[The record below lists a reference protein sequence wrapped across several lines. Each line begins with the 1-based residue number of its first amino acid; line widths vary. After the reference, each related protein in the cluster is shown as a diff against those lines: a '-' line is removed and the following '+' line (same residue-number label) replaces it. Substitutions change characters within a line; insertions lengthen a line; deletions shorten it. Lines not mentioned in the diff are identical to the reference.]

1 MIRKSGF
8 SGKIMLFVDFGS
20 ARNRWRR
27 RGTPREGKGEDLLVL
42 PFAFDSRGMI
52 RKTRFS
58 EKSPNAKGGVCR
70 GQSAFID
77 TPACSGRFIRLSR
90 RARIMDFV
98 AHSFEPRIREPMFN
112 VPPVV
117 IATVLVLVLVHVLRM
132 FVLTDAQ
139 DLRLLLTFAFIPARY
154 GADAAATALPGG
166 FAADLWTFFSYAF
179 LHADLMHLGLNLA
192 WLLPFATAL
201 ARRFGAWRYTLFML
215 VMSAAG
221 AFAHLVSHWGALEP
235 MIGAS
240 AAISGAMA
248 AAMRFVFQQGGP
260 LAAFRSGA
268 DEAYRVPAVP
278 LATTLRDPR
287 FLLFLAVWLGL
298 NALFGL
304 GTVSFGTEAGQS
316 IAWQAH
322 LGGFFAGLVLF
333 AAFDP
338 ATPRAELDTETT
350 GS

>member
-1 MIRKSGF
+1 M
-8 SGKIMLFVDFGS
+8 
-20 ARNRWRR
+20 
-27 RGTPREGKGEDLLVL
+27 T
-42 PFAFDSRGMI
+42 
-52 RKTRFS
+52 
-58 EKSPNAKGGVCR
+58 
-70 GQSAFID
+70 
-77 TPACSGRFIRLSR
+77 
-90 RARIMDFV
+90 
-98 AHSFEPRIREPMFN
+98 HSVEPRIREPIFN

-117 IATVLVLVLVHVLRM
+117 IATVVVLVLVHALRV
-132 FVLTDAQ
+132 FALTDEQ
-139 DLRLLLTFAFIPARY
+139 DLQFLLTFAFIPGRY
-154 GADAAATALPGG
+154 GSNPAATALPGG

-201 ARRFGAWRYTLFML
+201 ARRFGAWRYILFML

-260 LAAFRSGA
+260 LAAFRHGG
-268 DEAYRVPAVP
+268 DEAYSVPAVP
-278 LATTLRDPR
+278 LSATLRDPR
-287 FLLFLAVWLGL
+287 FLLFVGVWLGL
-298 NALFGL
+298 NLLFGS
-304 GTVSFGTEAGQS
+304 GTVSFGSEAGQE

-322 LGGFFAGLVLF
+322 VGGFFAGLFLF
-333 AAFDP
+333 TAFDP
-338 ATPRAELDTETT
+338 IAPRAALDTEAS

>member
-1 MIRKSGF
+1 
-8 SGKIMLFVDFGS
+8 VDFV
-20 ARNRWRR
+20 
-27 RGTPREGKGEDLLVL
+27 T
-42 PFAFDSRGMI
+42 
-52 RKTRFS
+52 
-58 EKSPNAKGGVCR
+58 
-70 GQSAFID
+70 QS
-77 TPACSGRFIRLSR
+77 
-90 RARIMDFV
+90 V
-98 AHSFEPRIREPMFN
+98 EPPIREPIFN

-117 IATVLVLVLVHVLRM
+117 IATVAVLVLVHALRM
-132 FVLTDAQ
+132 FVLTDDQ
-139 DLRLLLTFAFIPARY
+139 DLQFLLTFAFIPARY
-154 GADAAATALPGG
+154 GSDLAGIVLPGG
-166 FAADLWTFFSYAF
+166 FGADLWTFFSYAF

-201 ARRFGAWRYTLFML
+201 ARRFGAWRYVLFML

-260 LAAFRSGA
+260 LAAFRSGG
-268 DEAYRVPAVP
+268 DDAYKLPAVP
-278 LATTLRDPR
+278 LSTTLRDPR

-298 NALFGL
+298 NALFGF
-304 GTVSFGTEAGQS
+304 GTVSFGQEAGQA

-322 LGGFFAGLVLF
+322 VGGFFAGLFLF

-338 ATPRAELDTETT
+338 AVPRTELDTEAS
-350 GS
+350 G